1 MESNTSF
8 FKKISPSQQQGQ
20 VKHQKQV
27 KRKEKFQQILMWS
40 YLLKK
45 FGNLGV
51 CGIHLYL
58 PIRTEMQNKTHGRL
72 FPRSSIKMVY
82 KIFTV
87 NKIGITYQNMKLINN
102 CYKLHANPVV
112 NM

>member
-1 MESNTSF
+1 M
-8 FKKISPSQQQGQ
+8 
-20 VKHQKQV
+20 KHQKQE
-27 KRKEKFQQILMWS
+27 KRKHKFQQILTWN

-51 CGIHLYL
+51 RGIHLYL
-58 PIRTEMQNKTHGRL
+58 PIRTEMENKTHGRL
-72 FPRSSIKMVY
+72 FPRYSIKMVY

-87 NKIGITYQNMKLINN
+87 IKIGITYQTMKLINN

-112 NM
+112 NMSSVVI